1 MFFRKDKSFKNLE
14 KEIKNH
20 VDKKFEKAPSFEKIM
35 SECKTS
41 NKNEVLN
48 KELVLSNGETVVENS
63 KKKLLKIFAPVLII
77 AILASVLIGILA
89 NRDNGPEI
97 DMIDKKGGYFIIDV
111 NPSIEL
117 SYDKD
122 GNIKEAIPLNEDAE
136 IVLYNLDL
144 VGKNYK
150 DVIDLIVEK
159 LIELKYIEKENTNAI
174 LTTAVSEDGVKDENM
189 TLEVKNVFVTS
200 LTHREIKGEVLTG
213 VFNEVLEKEAEEYG
227 IDAQKLDLIK
237 QLEEKGVVISK
248 EEYATVTIRELYRKI
263 SQREKEIAKEE
274 KDKLKEE
281 NDKKKTEVDK
291 NVKGII
297 DFLIM
302 IVGEDSEYKEQLD
315 QIDKKLESGENT
327 ADEVLEM
334 LGNME
339 LGGFELFLDMIL
351 FLKDDLKNAYDELN
365 KIQKELDRSNMTL
378 EEKYNER
385 LENAKKN
392 KTEEKDK
399 FKDKSTEKSEKDD
412 TSAYENGLNEEE
424 NKDKDKDKDKEKDKN
439 KENSRN
445 DNQKEEKPN
454 KNNENDFIWEFFI
467 K

>member
-1 MFFRKDKSFKNLE
+1 MFLGKNNSVKDLE

-20 VDKKFEKAPSFEKIM
+20 IDEKYEKVPSFESVM
-35 SECKTS
+35 SKCKTS
-41 NKNEVLN
+41 NKSVVLN

-77 AILASVLIGILA
+77 VVLASVLIGILA
-89 NRDNGPEI
+89 NRDNGPVI

-159 LIELKYIEKENTNAI
+159 LIELEYIEKENTNAI

-237 QLEEKGVVISK
+237 QLEEKGVEISK
-248 EEYATVTIRELYRKI
+248 EEYSTVTIRELYRKI

-399 FKDKSTEKSEKDD
+399 FEDKSTEKSEKDD
-412 TSAYENGLNEEE
+412 TSVDKNGLNGE
-424 NKDKDKDKDKEKDKN
+424 KDKEKEKDKN

-445 DNQKEEKPN
+445 DSQKEEKPN